1 MRLGFVLKEAFAGL
15 SKNASMVI
23 SVVLVTFISLTFVGV
38 AILLQQQVGAMKS
51 YWYDRAQV
59 QITFCSSVDQT
70 NGCAQAAATEDDIA
84 TVQAS
89 LGADPLASYIQSVQS
104 LTPQQ
109 VLDETKQVLKD
120 DPIVDTLTAD
130 LVGAQIRVTMK
141 DPANA
146 DIVVESLSGAAGV
159 LSVDD
164 ERAYLEPIFNILN
177 AASAAAIGIAVL
189 MLVAAVLLISTT
201 IRLSAF
207 SRRREIGIMRLVGA
221 SNSVIEAPFV
231 LEGVIAAL
239 VGSVLAGGALVA
251 IVEFFV
257 KGQLGATLGGT
268 GLLVG
273 LHDAAAVVP
282 ILVVVGIVLAA
293 ASASVAIKRYLRV

>member
-1 MRLGFVLKEAFAGL
+1 MRIGFVLKEAFTGL
-15 SKNASMVI
+15 SKNASMVV

-38 AILLQQQVGAMKS
+38 AILLQQQVGAMKA

-70 NGCAQAAATEDDIA
+70 NDCGQTAATPEQIA
-84 TVQAS
+84 AVEAELSTP
-89 LGADPLASYIQSVQS
+89 PLDGYIESS
-104 LTPQQ
+104 ETLTAEQ
-109 VLDETKQVLKD
+109 VLVETQEILKD
-120 DPIVDTLTAD
+120 NPIVDTLTPD
-130 LVGAQIRVTMK
+130 LVGAVIRVTMI
-141 DPANA
+141 DPSNA
-146 DIVVESLSGAAGV
+146 DIVVESVSGDAGV
-159 LSVDD
+159 LSVEDQ
-164 ERAYLEPIFNILN
+164 RAYLEPIFNILN

-189 MLVAAVLLISTT
+189 MLIAAVLLISTT

-231 LEGVIAAL
+231 LEGVLASLI
-239 VGSVLAGGALVA
+239 GSILAGGALVA
-251 IVEFFV
+251 IVQFFV
-257 KGQLGATLGGT
+257 KGELGLTLGGT

-273 LHDAAAVVP
+273 LRDAATVVP
-282 ILVVVGIVLAA
+282 ILVVIGVVLAA

>member
-1 MRLGFVLKEAFAGL
+1 MRLGFVLKEAFSGL
-15 SKNASMVI
+15 TKNASMVV

-38 AILLQQQVGAMKS
+38 AILLQQQVGAMKA

-59 QITFCSSVDQT
+59 QITFCSSVDET
-70 NGCAQAAATEDDIA
+70 AQCGGTAASDEQIQAVA
-84 TVQAS
+84 AS
-89 LGADPLASYIQSVQS
+89 LTAAPLGDYVQSVQTLS
-104 LTPQQ
+104 AEE
-109 VLDETKQVLKD
+109 VLAETKEVLKD
-120 DPIVDTLTAD
+120 NPIVETLTPD
-130 LVGAQIRVTMK
+130 LVGAQIRVTMQ
-141 DPANA
+141 DPSNA
-146 DIVVESLSGAAGV
+146 DIVVESVADASGV

-164 ERAYLEPIFNILN
+164 QRAYLEPIFNILN

-231 LEGVIAAL
+231 LEGVIAA
-239 VGSVLAGGALVA
+239 VIGSVLSGAALVA
-251 IVEFFV
+251 IVQFFV
-257 KGQLGATLGGT
+257 KGQLGTTLGGT

-273 LHDAAAVVP
+273 LRDAAMVVP
-282 ILVVVGIVLAA
+282 LLVAIGVLLAA
-293 ASASVAIKRYLRV
+293 VSASVAIKRYLRV